1 MKHSYI
7 TYKIEENKKDNTV
20 AITVNIE
27 QERLSPNDDNVPWKK
42 FATRNARAALLDAG
56 HMVET
61 AVATSMPINNA
72 EGPAAGTWVFS
83 TVPDAPVKTPRAT
96 KKKASSTRSRAKS
109 TSQ

>member
-1 MKHSYI
+1 MKDSYI

-27 QERLSPNDDNVPWKK
+27 QERLSPNDDNIPWKK

-56 HMVET
+56 HMVKT
-61 AVATSMPINNA
+61 AVATNTPINNA

-83 TVPDAPVKTPRAT
+83 TVSDQPAETAPAT
-96 KKKASSTRSRAKS
+96 KKKTRTTRSRAKS